1 MQYNILIANRGLSA
15 LKFILSIKE
24 WLSETNEFNVK
35 LFGFVTPV
43 DMSSK
48 YKYITMIDQAIYTD
62 NSSVYTNIDEIIHL
76 CKEYKINCLF
86 PT

>member
-24 WLSETNEFNVK
+24 WLSETNECNVK

-62 NSSVYTNIDEIIHL
+62 NSSVYTNIDEIIHF
-76 CKEYKINCLF
+76 CKE
-86 PT
+86 